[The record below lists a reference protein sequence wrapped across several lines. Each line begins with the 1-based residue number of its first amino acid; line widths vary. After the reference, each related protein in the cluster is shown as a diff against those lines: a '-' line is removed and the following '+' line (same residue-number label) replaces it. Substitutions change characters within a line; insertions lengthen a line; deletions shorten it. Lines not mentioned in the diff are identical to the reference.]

1 MKAIITPLT
10 RIITIVTALSLVGV
24 IFLPLWSIE
33 LTAPQYPEGLELK
46 IYASKLG
53 GSVDIV
59 NGLNHYIGMRTL
71 HEKDFPEF
79 AVLPYIIGTL
89 VFFGLVAFLYKRRWF
104 FLAWVAFYM
113 VFAITAMIDFYR
125 WEYNYGHN
133 LDPTAPIQ
141 VPGMSYQPPL
151 IGFKQLLNFG
161 VYSMPDTGGW
171 IFIAVAV
178 LMLAAVFMEWKKW
191 RASLKMNSA
200 IKVLAALAFTLALN
214 SCSTSPQPFKLGI
227 DACDYCKMT
236 ITDNRFGGEII
247 TEKGKL
253 YKFDDV
259 HCMLSFEKERKST
272 EKTKDTYLVD
282 YSGNGSLIIL
292 TNASLIKSELLKSPM
307 GANIAAFS
315 NLDSME
321 KIKKQLNAE
330 AINWDQVSN
339 K

>member
-1 MKAIITPLT
+1 MKATITPLT
-10 RIITIVTALSLVGV
+10 RIITIITSLSLIGV

-79 AVLPYIIGTL
+79 AVLPYIIATL
-89 VFFGLVAFLYKRRWF
+89 VFFGLIAFLYKRRWF

-141 VPGMSYQPPL
+141 VPDMSYQPPL

-178 LMLAAVFMEWKKW
+178 LMLLAVFMEWKTWK
-191 RASLKMNSA
+191 AAFKLKTPT
-200 IKVLAALAFTLALN
+200 KVVMAVAFMLSVY
-214 SCSTSPQPFKLGI
+214 SCSTVPQPFKLGV
-227 DACDYCKMT
+227 DACDFCKMT
-236 ITDNRFGGEII
+236 IADNRFGGEII

-253 YKFDDV
+253 YKFDDI
-259 HCMLSFEKERKST
+259 HCMISFESDKKST
-272 EKTKDTYLVD
+272 EKTRDIYLVD
-282 YSGNGSLIIL
+282 YSGNGSLVKL
-292 TNASLIKSELLKSPM
+292 NSASLIKSESLKSPM
-307 GANIAAFS
+307 GANIAAFA

-321 KIKKQLNAE
+321 KIKKQMNAE
-330 AINWDQVSN
+330 AINWNQVIH